1 MENRI
6 YLDYNATTPC
16 DPEVVEAML
25 PYFSA
30 NFGNPSS
37 AHHAYGW
44 LAREIVTESTEV
56 IGRNLGVDPSDL
68 IFTSGATESINMVL
82 KSLEQRSGS
91 AAKHIITS
99 STEHK
104 AVLDVCAHLERQGRA
119 RVTYLEVDSAGIV
132 DLGQL
137 EAAICPETVLVA
149 IMHSNNETG
158 VIHPLDRIRGIIE
171 GKGIALFSD
180 ATQSLGKVSL
190 GPVLDSVDYA
200 CFSAHKLYGPKGIGL
215 LYVRNRERDTFLK
228 TLIHGGGQQK
238 KMRGGT
244 LNTPL
249 IAGFAKAVE
258 LSCASLNEE
267 EARLRV
273 LRDRLEAGLMAIEH
287 SSVNGGAVPRLPNTL
302 NVSFAYVE
310 GFRLLS
316 ALSKHMAVSNGSAC
330 NSANENPSHVL
341 TAMGLDPDLAFSS
354 IRFSLGR
361 HNSEADIDQ
370 TIKIL
375 NELVAKQRAENILW
389 ERRPR

>member
-1 MENRI
+1 MEKRI

-25 PYFSA
+25 PYFSDT
-30 NFGNPSS
+30 FGNPSS

-44 LAREIVTESTEV
+44 LAREIVTESTGT

-82 KSLEQRSGS
+82 KSLEQGRGS
-91 AAKHIITS
+91 AGNHIITS

-104 AVLDVCAHLERQGRA
+104 AVLDVCAHLEQQGRA
-119 RVTYLEVDSAGIV
+119 RVTYLEVDSNGIV
-132 DLGQL
+132 DLDQL
-137 EAAICPETVLVA
+137 QAAICPETALVA

-158 VIHPLDRIRGIIE
+158 VIQPLDRIRAIIE
-171 GKGIALFSD
+171 GKGIVLFSD
-180 ATQSLGKVSL
+180 ATQSLGKVPL
-190 GPVLDSVDYA
+190 DAVLDSVDYA

-215 LYVRNRERDTFLK
+215 LYVRDRGQDSFTR
-228 TLIHGGGQQK
+228 TLIHGGGQQR

-249 IAGFAKAVE
+249 IAGFARAVE
-258 LSCASLNEE
+258 LSCSSLDQEQ
-267 EARLRV
+267 ARLQA
-273 LRDRLEAGLMAIEH
+273 LRDRLEAGLKDIEH
-287 SSVNGGAVPRLPNTL
+287 TTVNGGAVPRLPNTL

-310 GFRLLS
+310 GFKLLR

-354 IRFSLGR
+354 IRFSLGK
-361 HNSEADIDQ
+361 HSSETDIDE
-370 TIKIL
+370 TIRIL
-375 NELVAKQRAENILW
+375 KELVAKQRAENILW